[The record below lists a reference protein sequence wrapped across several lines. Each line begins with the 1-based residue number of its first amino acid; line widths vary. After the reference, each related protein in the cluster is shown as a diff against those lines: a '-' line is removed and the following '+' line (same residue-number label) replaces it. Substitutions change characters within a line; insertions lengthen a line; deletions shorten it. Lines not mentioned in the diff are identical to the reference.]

1 MCDIVGLT
9 DSIVNLEKNVRKM
22 YKSKRYIKK
31 KKNTS
36 RIENR
41 GGCRPTSKYLFED
54 QNCSTVLNH
63 HTKIGYV

>member
-1 MCDIVGLT
+1 MCNIVGLT

-22 YKSKRYIKK
+22 YESKRYKK
-31 KKNTS
+31 KKITS

-54 QNCSTVLNH
+54 QNCWTVLNH
-63 HTKIGYV
+63 HTKIGYVW

>member
-31 KKNTS
+31 KKT
-36 RIENR
+36 
-41 GGCRPTSKYLFED
+41 L
-54 QNCSTVLNH
+54 LAL
-63 HTKIGYV
+63 KIGAVAVLHQNIFSKIKIVQPY